1 MFLQIQELNIHYQ
14 VAGQGQTIILLHG
27 WGAQLQSFQPVYDYL
42 IPYFRVYA
50 IDLPGFGQSEPPHT
64 IWDTQAYTI
73 CIQQFIQQL
82 AIDNPIII
90 GHSFGG
96 RIAIR
101 LATTT
106 LKIPKLILVDS
117 AGIKPKRT
125 IGYYIKIYLF
135 KLIKKILTLPGLNTI
150 FHSWIERAKRKLGS
164 TDYQN
169 AQGIMRDILINVV
182 NEDLTPLL
190 AKITAPTLLIWGEQ
204 DKATPVSDGE
214 QMAQLIPNAGL
225 VILKNAGH
233 FSYLDKLNEFLL
245 IIDNFLQAEKSS

>member
-1 MFLQIQELNIHYQ
+1 MFLQIQELNIHYR

-135 KLIKKILTLPGLNTI
+135 KLIKKVLTLPGLNTI

-169 AQGIMRDILINVV
+169 AQGIMRDILISVV

-214 QMAQLIPNAGL
+214 RMAQLIPNAGL